1 MTKSKTETIN
11 NCIRAARDFRNAVDR
26 IVDDLSKMCS
36 SKCSAD
42 SLEAC
47 VLELKR
53 EIEHLRHTEAQL
65 HYIGITHN
73 RIIELIKEKEKELS
87 ARQC

>member
-1 MTKSKTETIN
+1 MTKSKTDTIN
-11 NCIRAARDFRNAVDR
+11 NCIRAAHDFRNAVDR
-26 IVDDLSKMCS
+26 IVADLSKMCS
-36 SKCSAD
+36 SNCSAD

-53 EIEHLRHTEAQL
+53 EIGHLRHTESQL

-73 RIIELIKEKEKELS
+73 RIIELIKKKEKELS
-87 ARQC
+87 AQ